1 MTMWTSDVRQ
11 RAESVYAAGAARADG
26 LGLGSGVLELA
37 LWGPSLSPIVIMP
50 YSHSRS
56 MCN

>member
-1 MTMWTSDVRQ
+1 MTMWTSDARQ

-26 LGLGSGVLELA
+26 LGQGSGALELG
-37 LWGPSLSPIVIMP
+37 LWGPSHSISHSNHVI
-50 YSHSRS
+50 SRS